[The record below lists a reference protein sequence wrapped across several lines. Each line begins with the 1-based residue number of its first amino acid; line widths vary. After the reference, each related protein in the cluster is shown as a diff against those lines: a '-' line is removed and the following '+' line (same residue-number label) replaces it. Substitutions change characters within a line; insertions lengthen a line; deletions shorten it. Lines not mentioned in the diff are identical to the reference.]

1 MLAIVYFSHSGETL
15 IEGEKR
21 NLSKGNTEIIAEK
34 IADQLNTSSI
44 RLIPQKAY
52 SKKYDQVVMQA
63 KNELVKQA
71 YPVFEPLSLNLKET
85 EQILLGYPN
94 WWGTFPRII
103 ATFLQNY
110 EWAGKIICPFCTHEG
125 SGLGNSLSDL
135 KKQCP
140 QAIIERGL
148 SIRGSRVERAD
159 LVIQNWLQEII
170 H

>member
-15 IEGEKR
+15 IEGEKA
-21 NLSKGNTEIIAEK
+21 NLSQGNTEIVAKK
-34 IADQLNTSSI
+34 IANQLELSLF

-52 SKKYDQVVMQA
+52 PKNYDQVVIQA
-63 KNELVKQA
+63 KNELIKQE
-71 YPVFEPLSLNLKET
+71 YPAFESISLDLKKT

-103 ATFLQNY
+103 GSFLMHNDMT
-110 EWAGKIICPFCTHEG
+110 GKIICPFCTHEG

-135 KKQCP
+135 ERICP
-140 QAIIERGL
+140 QAIVERGV